1 MPANAQTPPALVAAW
16 EQHSNEVHAKTGS
29 YPTFKDQLAFEA
41 SWWAEEERR
50 QERKHFP
57 NLAGEMDWS
66 GEESDEEP

>member
-16 EQHSNEVHAKTGS
+16 EKHSNEVHAKTGS

-41 SWWAEEERR
+41 TWWAEEERR
-50 QERKHFP
+50 QERRHFP
-57 NLAGEMDWS
+57 NLAGEMDGS